1 MEGTIIRSPDS
12 GFFRFMLSAGHRGRV
27 QPCLLFSFSPSESR
41 LLPFTVTRPVTL
53 PDTSRD
59 TSNNSRLLF
68 LVTIQTTNRIPRRP
82 GPPWKDPDD
91 KRRRTTNPNKKERIP
106 SPRTILQQVF
116 REEAERAVPS
126 DSRKSKISEK
136 VATISGRSKVFQRVW
151 AVRSPLK
158 ANEAIEG

>member
-1 MEGTIIRSPDS
+1 MSYSQESAP
-12 GFFRFMLSAGHRGRV
+12 FNRFLLHVDRDCYLDWYHLRV
-27 QPCLLFSFSPSESR
+27 FCLVSCYHLR
-41 LLPFTVTRPVTL
+41 L
-53 PDTSRD
+53 PDP
-59 TSNNSRLLF
+59 L
-68 LVTIQTTNRIPRRP
+68 
-82 GPPWKDPDD
+82 
-91 KRRRTTNPNKKERIP
+91 P